1 MSMKRIAY
9 IMKTAIFVMAT
20 VGLCACL
27 DGRKAES
34 KTIKRA
40 TSVAKAGS
48 TIRPFCACEKSES
61 WGLSPCAK
69 DLTLDYPREKIIY
82 PDDGYVPNELTA
94 ARIAEAVLV
103 SKYGEKIYGQKPY
116 RINLI
121 KDSIWVVNGSVTG
134 GGYGENA
141 HIEIRKKDGKILKVF
156 MGC

>member
-1 MSMKRIAY
+1 MKR
-9 IMKTAIFVMAT
+9 
-20 VGLCACL
+20 
-27 DGRKAES
+27 
-34 KTIKRA
+34 KTIFIFL
-40 TSVAKAGS
+40 VAIIISISCVGYYLYIYYDR
-48 TIRPFCACEKSES
+48 TEYVIDDIY
-61 WGLSPCAK
+61 AK
-69 DLTLDYPREKIIY
+69 DDSIPKGTFYIHASDLTLDYPREKIIY

-141 HIEIRKKDGKILKVF
+141 YIEIRKKDGKILKVF